1 MKKVILTI
9 IAAVAFLPAANV
21 WAKTKCPAAKIQQVY
36 TTNDKVFIQLEG
48 QAWQTLGLKTDS
60 ETDMK
65 LNMALR
71 AKQQEQIVELQM
83 DGNIDDAC
91 LSADTSIYVDK
102 IKVRKKEKYRS

>member
-9 IAAVAFLPAANV
+9 MVIVGILPAANV
-21 WAKTKCPAAKIQQVY
+21 LAKTKCPAAKIQQVY
-36 TTNDKVFIQLEG
+36 STEDKVFIQLEG
-48 QAWQTLGLKTDS
+48 QAWQTLGAKSDADTA
-60 ETDMK
+60 MK

-83 DGNIDDAC
+83 DGNIDDTC

-102 IKVRKKEKYRS
+102 IKVRKKEKYRG

>member
-1 MKKVILTI
+1 MKKAILTI
-9 IAAVAFLPAANV
+9 LAIAAILPAANV

-36 TTNDKVFIQLEG
+36 STEDKVFIQLEG
-48 QAWQTLGLKTDS
+48 QAWQILGAKSDD
-60 ETDMK
+60 ETSMK

-83 DGNIDDAC
+83 DGNIDNSC

>member
-9 IAAVAFLPAANV
+9 MAVAAFLPTANA

-36 TTNDKVFIQLEG
+36 STEDKVFIQLEG
-48 QAWQTLGLKTDS
+48 QAWQTLGAKSDADTA
-60 ETDMK
+60 MK

-71 AKQQEQIVELQM
+71 AKQQDQIVELQM
-83 DGNIDDAC
+83 DGNIDDSC

>member
-1 MKKVILTI
+1 VKKVILAI
-9 IAAVAFLPAANV
+9 MAVAACVPTANL

-36 TTNDKVFIQLEG
+36 STEDKVFIQLEG
-48 QAWQTLGLKTDS
+48 QAWQTLGIKTDT
-60 ETDMK
+60 ETNMK

>member
-9 IAAVAFLPAANV
+9 MAVAAFLSAANV

-36 TTNDKVFIQLEG
+36 STEDKVFIQLEG
-48 QAWQTLGLKTDS
+48 QAWQTLGAKSDADTA
-60 ETDMK
+60 MK

-83 DGNIDDAC
+83 DGNIDDTC
-91 LSADTSIYVDK
+91 LSSDTSIYVDK